1 MSFFFH
7 CYCKKHFNM
16 ACTHIDHRT
25 DIKMFKTLKW
35 KHSPAARGS
44 TWVLNIFMW
53 FLWSIRVQIM
63 ENCCRIVNPRTYTH
77 ISYPHHSGTEGGGG
91 GGRWWNSS
99 PEFLM
104 CCSISKR
111 FCLRWK
117 ASDLLNKIRYILWVV
132 ALLEAFNV
140 ANNGRHL
147 GFYQELEIRLQSR

>member
-1 MSFFFH
+1 MLFFCH
-7 CYCKKHFNM
+7 CYCKKQFNM

-35 KHSPAARGS
+35 KHSPAALGS
-44 TWVLNIFMW
+44 TWVLNILTW

-63 ENCCRIVNPRTYTH
+63 EIVVELLTLGRTLKFHT
-77 ISYPHHSGTEGGGG
+77 PTVVQGR
-91 GGRWWNSS
+91 GRWWNSS
-99 PEFLM
+99 PDFLM

-117 ASDLLNKIRYILWVV
+117 ASDLLNKIRFILWVV
-132 ALLEAFNV
+132 ALLKAFNV

-147 GFYQELEIRLQSR
+147 GFYQELEIRLKSR